1 MNYMGYS
8 RVINKY
14 MIVRTK
20 CANLYRP
27 PCLYVYI
34 HTYRCSDRF
43 VFFFERVTHWYKSR
57 CFPRAILR
65 SEKARVLLSLS
76 FFLSFSLS
84 LSVCNLSLSFFLSPY
99 FVEVAYIYPARPTTT
114 VYKPVN
120 TDNPTTMFRFLVR
133 TSVRPYAY
141 DGIGRVR
148 CK

>member
-1 MNYMGYS
+1 MPTCTDHRVYMY
-8 RVINKY
+8 I
-14 MIVRTK
+14 
-20 CANLYRP
+20 
-27 PCLYVYI
+27 YI
-34 HTYRCSDRF
+34 HIDVAIALF
-43 VFFFERVTHWYKSR
+43 VFFSERVTHWYKSR

-76 FFLSFSLS
+76 FFLSFFLS
-84 LSVCNLSLSFFLSPY
+84 LYLYLSVISLFLSFFLSPY